1 MQADLSPASIIVAYL
16 LPDALRSL
24 IPKLLEFLDA
34 SPRRVVVT
42 ISWALPEDFRTDAY
56 LASHLLT
63 TSASPRDPA
72 AASSPTEATKAR
84 FSQMGFYVYGR
95 RVSEE

>member
-1 MQADLSPASIIVAYL
+1 
-16 LPDALRSL
+16 
-24 IPKLLEFLDA
+24 
-34 SPRRVVVT
+34 VVT

-63 TSASPRDPA
+63 TPASGPSDPA

-84 FSQMGFYVYGR
+84 FAQMGFYVYGR
-95 RVSEE
+95 RGSEE